1 MDQEAKI
8 KSIFKKL
15 DKYPYFGGT
24 MFWCRMDYLDP
35 LLDLFLMPSDFES
48 EKGQIDGTMA
58 HAVERILGKILHEE
72 SGKTMY
78 QISEDIKISKVEDKS
93 YDEIYKY
100 AK

>member
-1 MDQEAKI
+1 MENIKKI
-8 KSIFKKL
+8 LKNK

-35 LLDLFLMPSDFES
+35 LLDLFLMPSDFDS
-48 EKGQIDGTMA
+48 EKIQVDGTMA
-58 HAVERILGKILHEE
+58 HAVERILGKILHEK

-78 QISEDIKISKVEDKS
+78 QIDTNAKISEVEDKS
-93 YDEIYKY
+93 FDEIYKY